1 MALYG
6 VGEYVIGLNV
16 HDIYLVDDYGSM
28 WLCNI
33 DIQ

>member
-6 VGEYVIGLNV
+6 FDEYVIGLNV
-16 HDIYLVDDYGSM
+16 RDIYLVDDYGSM
-28 WLCNI
+28 WLCII